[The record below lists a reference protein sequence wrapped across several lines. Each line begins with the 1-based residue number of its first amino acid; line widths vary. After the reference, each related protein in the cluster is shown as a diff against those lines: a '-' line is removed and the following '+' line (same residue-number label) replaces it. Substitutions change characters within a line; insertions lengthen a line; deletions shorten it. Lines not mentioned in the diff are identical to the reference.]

1 MKVVGI
7 IAEFNPFHEGHAYL
21 IRQAKEQ
28 CHADHIIVCMSNY
41 YVQRG
46 EPAII
51 PPNERVRA
59 ALSHDVDLVLAL
71 PACVSLSSAQGF
83 ARGAVATLLATGV
96 VDEIVFGTEGRID
109 REELVSLAEYLN
121 NEPDDYQLALKQY
134 LKQGFSYPKARQ
146 RALMDCYQMPLS
158 PFYETANNILA
169 LEYVRALKHFKSDV
183 SFSYIPRIKGISAHS
198 IRRTLMENQNEGI
211 EKDDFSALF
220 HFRFLTDS
228 SFLETK
234 AVAAASLNE
243 DLARTISRV
252 LTPQDTLTTL
262 ADKCHGKQLTYSH
275 VMRALFCYLLALPPL
290 KNAGQVAAYA
300 PYLRILGFQKS
311 DPAVLRAMESNAS
324 VPVLK
329 KLSKDISQLS
339 EDARLFLEQ
348 DLKAADFYR
357 LIANRKYPD
366 WDLKNEPS
374 TGMLFV

>member
-21 IRQAKEQ
+21 IRQARKQ
-28 CHADHIIVCMSNY
+28 CHADYVIVCTSNY

-46 EPAII
+46 EPAIL
-51 PPNERVRA
+51 PPNERIRA

-96 VDEIVFGTEGRID
+96 VDEIVFGTEGMID

-134 LKQGFSYPKARQ
+134 LKKGFSYPKARQ
-146 RALMDCYQMPLS
+146 HALMDCYQMPLS

-169 LEYVRALKHFKSDV
+169 LEYVRALKQFKSDV
-183 SFSYIPRIKGISAHS
+183 SFSYVPRIKDISAHS

-220 HFRFLTDS
+220 HFRFVEDTPALDKKK
-228 SFLETK
+228 F
-234 AVAAASLNE
+234 AAPALNKE
-243 DLARTISRV
+243 LARTISRV
-252 LTPQDTLTTL
+252 ITPQDTLTTL

-275 VMRALFCYLLALPPL
+275 VMRALFCYLLALEPL
-290 KNAGQVAAYA
+290 KDSGQIADYA

-311 DPAVLRAMESNAS
+311 DPAVLRALESNAS

-329 KLSKDISQLS
+329 KLSRDISLLS
-339 EDARLFLEQ
+339 NEARSFLEQ

-357 LIANRKYPD
+357 LTANRKYPD
-366 WDLKNEPS
+366 WNLKNEAA